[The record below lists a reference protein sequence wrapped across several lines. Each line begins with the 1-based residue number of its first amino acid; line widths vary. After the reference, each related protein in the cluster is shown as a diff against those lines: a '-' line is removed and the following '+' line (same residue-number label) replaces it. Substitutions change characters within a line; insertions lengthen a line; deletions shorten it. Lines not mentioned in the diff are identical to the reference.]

1 MKILSDAIP
10 WKASEISG
18 EKEFAVYCF
27 ASPVQKWSLAANT
40 EAWANLWNDS
50 NHFFR
55 REIFPIIQ

>member
-40 EAWANLWNDS
+40 EAWANL
-50 NHFFR
+50 
-55 REIFPIIQ
+55 